1 MLDIL
6 QSLFFLDLY
15 LFIYIIAKKHI
26 IRLHAGKLLR
36 NFLSKPVFAK
46 RSAAKTMDTVIANA
60 KLYENVVINHNPQ
73 IDQMKA
79 TIPIVK
85 EFIRKRKLIIY
96 GGTAIDYAL
105 RLKGDCIYPDETL
118 DVPDLDFY
126 SPQHTEDAYDLAD
139 ILYQLGYKD
148 TVTFRG
154 FYVLVMKVDIGG
166 INFVADIA
174 YVGENI
180 FEHIPYV
187 EYEGMRVMHP
197 HYQMID
203 VHSSLSFPFDGA
215 GGVYGEIIFD
225 RWKKDITRYN
235 KLYKHYPIEA
245 PKQNDTLSQS
255 TVAIDAGFGNN
266 VFMGFAA
273 YALLYESAKMLSGV
287 SNTPLPKNIIVAEF
301 KIHKLGVSGGVNAAT
316 KEDKSD
322 TTTEPDKSHIHI
334 DVVGGDVHFM
344 HVDANKF
351 MSEYVGDAGVGVVAY
366 KQYKDIIP
374 FRMQATIADQIS
386 GDDVTIHVH
395 STENRLVGIASVKIG
410 PKKLRMVSAQHILMF
425 MLIRYNVLAGK
436 QSSTAAAYYL
446 STLEIIKFAETAITE
461 LSKKAKGDEV
471 ESDLILHS
479 PFFPSVNVYGGAN
492 FSDAVT
498 HIKHMADEAIDGT
511 PVPPTPAR
519 YEPGKKRP
527 RPKFDYAKS
536 KYFDRAGEQVENT

>member
-1 MLDIL
+1 
-6 QSLFFLDLY
+6 
-15 LFIYIIAKKHI
+15 
-26 IRLHAGKLLR
+26 
-36 NFLSKPVFAK
+36 
-46 RSAAKTMDTVIANA
+46 MDTITANA
-60 KLYENVVINHNPQ
+60 KLYENVVTYHNPQ

-85 EFIRKRKLIIY
+85 EFIRKRKLLIY

-105 RLKGDCIYPDETL
+105 RLKGDCIYPEETL

-126 SPQHTEDAYDLAD
+126 SPQHTEDAYDLVD
-139 ILYQLGYKD
+139 ILYQLGHKD
-148 TVTFRG
+148 MATHRG
-154 FYVLVMKVDIGG
+154 LYVLVMRVDIGG
-166 INFVADIA
+166 NNYVADIA
-174 YVGENI
+174 YVDKNL

-203 VHSSLSFPFDGA
+203 VHSSLSFPFDEA
-215 GGVYGEIIFD
+215 GSFYGEIIFN
-225 RWKKDITRYN
+225 RWKKDIIRYN

-245 PKQNDTLSQS
+245 PKQSDVLAQS

-273 YALLYESAKMLSGV
+273 YALLYESAKMLSDV

-301 KIHKLGVSGGVNAAT
+301 KIHKLGGAAGKSDST
-316 KEDKSD
+316 TTADKS
-322 TTTEPDKSHIHI
+322 DKSHIHI

-344 HVDANKF
+344 HIDINKF
-351 MSEYVGDAGVGVVAY
+351 MSEYVAGASITKF

-374 FRMQATIADQIS
+374 FRAQATIADQIS
-386 GDDVTIHVH
+386 GDDVTIHAH

-410 PKKLRMVSAQHILMF
+410 SKKLRMVSAQHILMF
-425 MLIRYNVLAGK
+425 MLIRYNILEGK

-446 STLEIIKFAETAITE
+446 STLEIIKFAETAIMAISE
-461 LSKKAKGDEV
+461 KAKGGDTT
-471 ESDLILHS
+471 SDLIQHS

-492 FSDAVT
+492 FSDAIV

-536 KYFDRAGEQVENT
+536 KYFARSGEQIEKHTAN